1 MAKRTIPPQDFWTN
15 TSSNEVIRKL
25 LERASSSTRNEIE
38 CLIAGESI
46 GKAVSEELT
55 YKELYDNVENLW
67 SILFTTGYLTQ
78 RGEAEGERVQLVIP
92 NREIHGIFMTQIRT
106 WMQVVKKQ

>member
-1 MAKRTIPPQDFWTN
+1 M
-15 TSSNEVIRKL
+15 
-25 LERASSSTRNEIE
+25 
-38 CLIAGESI
+38 IAGESI

>member
-1 MAKRTIPPQDFWTN
+1 MP
-15 TSSNEVIRKL
+15 
-25 LERASSSTRNEIE
+25 
-38 CLIAGESI
+38 
-46 GKAVSEELT
+46 KAVSEELT

>member
-1 MAKRTIPPQDFWTN
+1 M
-15 TSSNEVIRKL
+15 
-25 LERASSSTRNEIE
+25 
-38 CLIAGESI
+38 IAGESI

-78 RGEAEGERVQLVIP
+78 RGEAEGERVQLVLNCVNSSEYAPAVYVICKP
-92 NREIHGIFMTQIRT
+92 HETRRSTTTPSFRGIHI
-106 WMQVVKKQ
+106 